1 MRKARSSTVN
11 IDHDQ
16 HALIRGTIRHVTKV
30 TGRAYTLA
38 QFVRDAFN
46 NQLQLIW
53 RDYNDGKPIPPDAA
67 PLPPRTVGSYAV
79 GVDSSVGG
87 GGAGAGTDPFPMSE
101 NRPGSRRNR

>member
-1 MRKARSSTVN
+1 MGKARNSTVN

-16 HALIRGTIRHVTKV
+16 HALIRGAIRHVTKV

-53 RDYNDGKPIPPDAA
+53 REYNDGKPIPPDTA
-67 PLPPRTVGSYAV
+67 PLPTRTASVYGTDTVVGRPTGGGVDPS
-79 GVDSSVGG
+79 VDSSVP
-87 GGAGAGTDPFPMSE
+87 TD
-101 NRPGSRRNR
+101 

>member
-1 MRKARSSTVN
+1 MRKARNSTVN

-16 HALIRGTIRHVTKV
+16 HALIRGAIRHVTKV

-53 RDYNDGKPIPPDAA
+53 REYNDGKPIPPDTS
-67 PLPPRTVGSYAV
+67 PLPTRTTAV
-79 GVDSSVGG
+79 PGADGGVDPADGG
-87 GGAGAGTDPFPMSE
+87 VDPAGG
-101 NRPGSRRNR
+101 R